1 MDPEADDRNAIGLDQ
16 LMNALTDLLTS
27 YTRLRHA
34 RDVVLVSDG
43 NGKYNKCSALTET
56 MIYDLLAVSQIS
68 RENVSPVKGYR

>member
-1 MDPEADDRNAIGLDQ
+1 M
-16 LMNALTDLLTS
+16 
-27 YTRLRHA
+27 RHA

-68 RENVSPVKGYR
+68 RENVSPVKPSPFSDIDALLCRRRNGHRM